1 MEVSFAKPVLDL
13 QDGRL
18 QGAEGPDSWKS
29 AQAKWSNMQLRVLL
43 LTGGNEQFADY
54 MNQYD
59 LMTEKVQTR
68 YSSTAA
74 QYYRDNLK
82 LRMYGNSCQ
91 GSPNLIKQQPD
102 YATGRKHHQN
112 GGKIAP

>member
-1 MEVSFAKPVLDL
+1 MKEKGPLRVERGSLSRIYVSLNHGIFLCSNCARIHQENYGVEVSFVKPVLDL

-54 MNQYD
+54 MN
-59 LMTEKVQTR
+59 
-68 YSSTAA
+68 
-74 QYYRDNLK
+74 
-82 LRMYGNSCQ
+82 
-91 GSPNLIKQQPD
+91 
-102 YATGRKHHQN
+102 
-112 GGKIAP
+112 